1 MAELM
6 DTRTQITGGVVVPT
20 GHPVLKHHALAL
32 RGGHGPE
39 LFRVTLR
46 DGRDVLPVFSSGE
59 TAREF
64 LVSQDLGE
72 IWYARECCAG
82 ELVSLLLGL
91 YAGLDGVLLD
101 PVHGNPL
108 DGYVPEN
115 FMFEESFVGYL
126 LSEGH
131 NAPIGMGPQ
140 GLSYGAPTL

>member
-1 MAELM
+1 MP
-6 DTRTQITGGVVVPT
+6 I
-20 GHPVLKHHALAL
+20 GHPVLRYHALAL

-46 DGRDVLPVFSSGE
+46 DGREVLPVFSSGG
-59 TAREF
+59 TARDF
-64 LVSQDLGE
+64 LVSRDLGE
-72 IWYARECCAG
+72 VWYARECCAG

-115 FMFEESFVGYL
+115 FMFGESFVGYL

-131 NAPIGMGPQ
+131 NAPIEMVPQ
-140 GLSYGAPTL
+140 GLAWAGTP